1 MNINHSKIQMLSF
14 PQVKRVRNPSVKL
27 SERFR
32 TSQNDKHSDFMHRQY
47 LNAPLKN
54 EKGLALVTVLIL
66 SLIALAI
73 ISTLIFMVTQGTK
86 VSGFY
91 KRYSTSL
98 EAGYG
103 GAEIVTALVNNRGQL
118 DITGLGVNFPTQ
130 CVCGFDADPTDE
142 VYFLPSP
149 DTCLC
154 RKLCIPPYKS
164 DGTTY
169 NWGVAGAGAC
179 PADGASMN
187 IDVNKDLTV
196 PDMQF
201 NLSGTGV
208 DYRVTAKIV
217 DTTLGVSD
225 MSGEQLSCGS
235 GTGYPC
241 EGFHG
246 EPTPYLYRIE
256 VNTRSITT
264 NEKSRLSI
272 LYAF

>member
-1 MNINHSKIQMLSF
+1 MKTQYSKNIRHNLNSML
-14 PQVKRVRNPSVKL
+14 R
-27 SERFR
+27 
-32 TSQNDKHSDFMHRQY
+32 
-47 LNAPLKN
+47 N
-54 EKGLALVTVLIL
+54 EKGIALVTVLIL
-66 SLIALAI
+66 SLIALTI

-91 KRYSTSL
+91 KRYATSL
-98 EAGYG
+98 DAGYG
-103 GAEIVTALVNNRGQL
+103 GAEIVTSLVNNRGQL

-130 CVCGFDADPTDE
+130 CVCAFDADPTDE

-179 PADGASMN
+179 PANGASM
-187 IDVNKDLTV
+187 DAVV
-196 PDMQF
+196 SPDMQF
-201 NLSGTGV
+201 NLSGTGT
-208 DYRVTAKIV
+208 DYQVSAKIV

-225 MSGEQLSCGS
+225 LSGEQLSCGT

-256 VNTRSITT
+256 VDTRG
-264 NEKSRLSI
+264 NPANVNAANLKEKSRLSI

>member
-1 MNINHSKIQMLSF
+1 MKIQYSKFIRHNL
-14 PQVKRVRNPSVKL
+14 NPTL
-27 SERFR
+27 R
-32 TSQNDKHSDFMHRQY
+32 
-47 LNAPLKN
+47 N
-54 EKGLALVTVLIL
+54 EKGLALVMVLVL
-66 SLIALAI
+66 SLIALTI

-98 EAGYG
+98 DAGYG
-103 GAEIVTALVNNRGQL
+103 GAEIVTSLVNNRGKL
-118 DITGLGVNFPTQ
+118 DITGLGVSFPTQ
-130 CVCGFDADPTDE
+130 CVCGFDSDPTDE

-149 DTCLC
+149 DSCIC
-154 RKLCIPPYKS
+154 RKLCIPPYQN
-164 DGTTY
+164 DGTY

-179 PADGASMN
+179 PADGASM
-187 IDVNKDLTV
+187 DAVAS

-201 NLSGTGV
+201 NLSGTGT
-208 DYRVTAKIV
+208 DYQVSAKIV

-225 MSGEQLSCGS
+225 LSGEQLSCGT

-256 VNTRSITT
+256 VDTRS
-264 NEKSRLSI
+264 NASNLKEKSRLSI